1 LTGREVPR
9 YGHWLV
15 RDLTAASWLAV
26 VAGLLRLVGAPREAQ
41 AQVSA
46 SPPATHVVQRGES
59 LSIIA
64 AMHHVTVAQLAERN
78 HLHEPYALRRNQS
91 LRLPGNAA
99 APGSHPAAPAAPPR
113 PETMTAVRTTTL
125 SAAARRVP
133 ISRVTVLR
141 RPVAYPARRGGRPAC
156 GRWGCARR
164 PGIVTLVRLATS
176 QQVTVNLRRP
186 GRGVLGVMRGLLR
199 STDGRTHNIDPRL
212 VRQLALFS
220 DHFGGRVLEVIS
232 GFRPVRRGQY
242 TAHSN
247 HNVGHAVDFRVR
259 GVPNHVVRDYCR
271 TLPNTGCGFYPRSVF
286 IHMDVRSSSAY
297 WVDWSRPGERP
308 RYGREGHPPAD
319 PPRHS
324 PAAGRDDTIAAMPP
338 PGADPELDDVIAD
351 HPAVRDATPDP
362 ADERDDPAEHD
373 HPAEHGPAEAPPTV
387 SQGAPQ
393 P

>member
-1 LTGREVPR
+1 M
-9 YGHWLV
+9 
-15 RDLTAASWLAV
+15 
-26 VAGLLRLVGAPREAQ
+26 
-41 AQVSA
+41 
-46 SPPATHVVQRGES
+46 VQRGES

-64 AMHHVTVAQLAERN
+64 AMHHVTVTQLAERN
-78 HLHEPYALRRNQS
+78 HLHEPLR
-91 LRLPGNAA
+91 P
-99 APGSHPAAPAAPPR
+99 PAQPVAAPPR
-113 PETMTAVRTTTL
+113 QRRRRRRPLVRT
-125 SAAARRVP
+125 P
-133 ISRVTVLR
+133 PPR
-141 RPVAYPARRGGRPAC
+141 RPAAPGDHDRRAPRHPLGRRAPGAHLPRRRAAPPGGLAHPPRGRPAC

-164 PGIVTLVRLATS
+164 PGIATLVRLATS
-176 QQVTVNLRRP
+176 QQVTANLRRP

-232 GFRPVRRGQY
+232 GFRPMRRGQY

-362 ADERDDPAEHD
+362 ADERDDPTEHN
-373 HPAEHGPAEAPPTV
+373 HPAEHGPAEPQPAVP
-387 SQGAPQ
+387 QGAPQ

>member
-1 LTGREVPR
+1 
-9 YGHWLV
+9 V

-26 VAGLLRLVGAPREAQ
+26 VAGLLGLVGAPREAQ

-46 SPPATHVVQRGES
+46 SPPTTHVVQRGES

-78 HLHEPYALRRNQS
+78 HLREPYALRRNQS
-91 LRLPGNAA
+91 LRLPGNAVAAAA
-99 APGSHPAAPAAPPR
+99 APGSRPAAPPR
-113 PETMTAVRTTTL
+113 PETMTAVRAATL
-125 SAAARRVP
+125 SATARRVP
-133 ISRVTVLR
+133 ISRVAVLR
-141 RPVAYPARRGGRPAC
+141 RPVAYAARRGGRPAC

-164 PGIVTLVRLATS
+164 PGVATLVRLATS
-176 QQVTVNLRRP
+176 QHATVNLRRP
-186 GRGVLGVMRGLLR
+186 GRGALGVMRGLLR
-199 STDGRTHNIDPRL
+199 STDGRTHNINPRL
-212 VRQLALFS
+212 VRQLSLFS
-220 DHFGGRVLEVIS
+220 DHFGGRVIEVIS
-232 GFRPVRRGQY
+232 GFRPMRRGQY

-247 HNVGHAVDFRVR
+247 HNIGHAVDFRVR

-324 PAAGRDDTIAAMPP
+324 PAVRDDTIAAMPP

-351 HPAVRDATPDP
+351 APAVRHETPDP
-362 ADERDDPAEHD
+362 DDERDDPSEPG
-373 HPAEHGPAEAPPTV
+373 HPAEHGPAAASPTD
-387 SQGAPQ
+387 PQ